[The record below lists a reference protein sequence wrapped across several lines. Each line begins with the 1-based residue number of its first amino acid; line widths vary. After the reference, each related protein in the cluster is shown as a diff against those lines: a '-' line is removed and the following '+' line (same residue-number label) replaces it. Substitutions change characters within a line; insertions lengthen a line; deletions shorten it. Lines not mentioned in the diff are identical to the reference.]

1 MTEPLR
7 CRVSRSATA
16 AAAALL
22 CLLATVLS
30 PRSAQ
35 AHDFAAADVAG
46 SSLRLRF
53 PDVELVDASG
63 RALRYY
69 PELVEDRVVAVQFI
83 FTSCRMVCP
92 LLGAHFRRVQEL
104 LGDAVGNEV
113 QLLSISVDPAND
125 RPERLAAWAE
135 RHRAGP
141 GWSQLTGERT
151 QIDTVLKALGAYV
164 ADRNDHT
171 SFVLVGDDRSGAWR
185 RMDGMTAPQ
194 AIASEIERLLAE
206 R

>member
-1 MTEPLR
+1 MTEPFR
-7 CRVSRSATA
+7 FTSRSVT
-16 AAAALL
+16 AAALL
-22 CLLATVLS
+22 CLLVLLMS
-30 PRSAQ
+30 PLSGQ
-35 AHDFAAADVAG
+35 AHDAVDAGAAE
-46 SSLRLRF
+46 SSLRLHF

-63 RALRYY
+63 TALRYY

-92 LLGAHFRRVQEL
+92 LLGTHFRRVQEL
-104 LGDAVGNEV
+104 VGDAIGAEV
-113 QLLSISVDPAND
+113 QLLSISVDPVTD

-141 GWSQLTGERT
+141 GWSQLTGERA
-151 QIDTVLKALGAYV
+151 QIDTVLKALGAYA

-171 SFVLVGDDRSGAWR
+171 SFVLVGDDRSGVWR
-185 RMDGMTAPQ
+185 RLDGMTAPQ
-194 AIASEIERLLAE
+194 AIADEIERLLAA